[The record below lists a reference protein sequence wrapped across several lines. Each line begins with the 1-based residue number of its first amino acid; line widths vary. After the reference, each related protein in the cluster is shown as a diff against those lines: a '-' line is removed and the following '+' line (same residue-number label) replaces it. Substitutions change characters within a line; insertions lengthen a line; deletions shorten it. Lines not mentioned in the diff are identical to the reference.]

1 MKKIKLAY
9 NTIDNEDYKILIN
22 FLKKKNYLN
31 QSKYTKIFEKK
42 FSNFLKMKYSIFVN
56 SGSSANLLIAQTLLE
71 GGYLKNKIIIL
82 PSVSWPTT
90 ISPYLQ
96 LGYKILLCDC
106 DKVNLGLDVNHLKKL
121 CIKYNP
127 SLVSVVNVLGHPN
140 NFNEIK
146 KLQKKYKF
154 KIIEDNCESL
164 GSKYNNFFLGSFG
177 FASSHSFYY
186 GHHIST
192 IEGGMVSTND
202 LNFYNVALAIKAH
215 GWSREMNNKFRL
227 KLEKKYNVTNFS
239 SLYKFYYSGFNIR
252 STDLNAVLGINQL
265 KKIKEI
271 GKIRF
276 QNFKIYKSN
285 LKNFWF
291 QDSHPHFI
299 SSFGYVTLIK
309 NREETYKFL
318 LKNKIESRPVICGN
332 MSRQPFI
339 KNKFLN
345 QNDKFTNSDVVDKY
359 GIYLPNHKNLSFK
372 EIIFICD
379 CLKKISKPIF
389 F

>member
-1 MKKIKLAY
+1 MNKIKLASD
-9 NTIDNEDYKILIN
+9 TIENQDYKILIN

-31 QSKYTKIFEKK
+31 QSKYTKSFEKK
-42 FSNFLKMKYSIFVN
+42 FSKFLKMKYSIFVN

-71 GGYLKNKIIIL
+71 GGYLKNKIVIL
-82 PSVSWPTT
+82 PSVSWSTT
-90 ISPYLQ
+90 ISPFLQ

-106 DKVNLGLDVNHLKKL
+106 DKTNLGLDLNHLEKL
-121 CIKYNP
+121 CIKHTP
-127 SLVSVVNVLGHPN
+127 SLICVVNVLGHPN
-140 NFNEIK
+140 NFNGIK

-164 GSKYNNFFLGSFG
+164 GSKYNKNFLGSFG

-202 LNFYNVALAIKAH
+202 LNFYQIALAIKAH
-215 GWSREMNNKFRL
+215 GWAREMNNELRL
-227 KLEKKYNVTNFS
+227 KLEKKFNVSKFS

-265 KKIKEI
+265 KKIRKI

-276 QNFKIYKSN
+276 KNFKIYKKN

-291 QDSHPHFI
+291 QNSYSHFV

-318 LKNKIESRPVICGN
+318 LKNKIECRPVICGN
-332 MSRQPFI
+332 VSRQPFM

-345 QNDKFTNSDVVDKY
+345 QKDKFVNSDIIDRH
-359 GIYLPNHKNLSFK
+359 GIYLPNHKNLSSK
-372 EIIFICD
+372 EIIFVCD
-379 CLKKISKPIF
+379 CIKKIGKPIF